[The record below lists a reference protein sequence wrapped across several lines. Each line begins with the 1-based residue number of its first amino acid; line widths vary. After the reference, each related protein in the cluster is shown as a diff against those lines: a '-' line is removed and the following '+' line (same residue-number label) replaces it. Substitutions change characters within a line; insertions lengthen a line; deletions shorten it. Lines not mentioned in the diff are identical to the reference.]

1 MKNKVKKVS
10 IQSKQTIENALKQ
23 LKKTGSRCLIVLDKD
38 KLIGTVTDGDLRKSI
53 LLKKNLRTKIRKVCN
68 KKPKFLYKKKL
79 TKKKLK
85 YLFKKKI
92 DLIPIIDENKKILD
106 IFFIDD
112 NLDFQKKKKIK
123 YYNPVVIMAGGK
135 GTRLEPFTQI
145 LPKPLVPVK
154 GKAVIVHIIK
164 KFLRQKFENI
174 NISINYKSKILK
186 AFFSETKLSKHQKFI
201 YEKKPLGTIGSLQ
214 NLKPLPKNPII
225 VTNCD
230 VLFNFDYSKMLKHH
244 IQKNYILTIATSR
257 IQNTFQYGSCDINKD
272 QSLKNLSEKPKINY
286 LANTGFYII
295 NPNAIKFIPKNKTTD
310 INDLIKIIKTKN
322 YKIGTYLIPN
332 KSWYDIGNWVDYK
345 KTINLLNF

>member
-112 NLDFQKKKKIK
+112 NLD
-123 YYNPVVIMAGGK
+123 
-135 GTRLEPFTQI
+135 
-145 LPKPLVPVK
+145 
-154 GKAVIVHIIK
+154 
-164 KFLRQKFENI
+164 
-174 NISINYKSKILK
+174 
-186 AFFSETKLSKHQKFI
+186 
-201 YEKKPLGTIGSLQ
+201 LQ
-214 NLKPLPKNPII
+214 
-225 VTNCD
+225 
-230 VLFNFDYSKMLKHH
+230 
-244 IQKNYILTIATSR
+244 
-257 IQNTFQYGSCDINKD
+257 
-272 QSLKNLSEKPKINY
+272 
-286 LANTGFYII
+286 
-295 NPNAIKFIPKNKTTD
+295 
-310 INDLIKIIKTKN
+310 
-322 YKIGTYLIPN
+322 
-332 KSWYDIGNWVDYK
+332 
-345 KTINLLNF
+345 